1 MANSTL
7 ITAVVQ
13 RVGRL
18 STVMAPRERGEGDD
32 AELGIGNHSRR
43 LKRMNSGNEARG
55 QPTTSS
61 VAVPLYGST
70 TSLSSSPERIRQN
83 NSSTLLICVPED
95 GAMDFNG
102 RESVLQTDV
111 ALEEDEDSGE
121 EELALEEELAEHGLY
136 RALYTFTP
144 FTSILTLILLAFL
157 PSLAFTSNP
166 STPRYSYVPYLPFPL
181 PEIIVSTA
189 LWSLSHILRDA
200 FFLFAALLATPFGS
214 YAPPFTTILSTI
226 FQTVF
231 SVFLQQISIPLLL
244 ITLSPAFSHPTWED
258 PAFRRVWW
266 VALGWAAA
274 EGIAGIKQGYEA
286 IALYRDVLVIARRVD
301 DSSGVP
307 RNEQNA
313 RISEITGLP
322 SSSEQQYRIGLDTLA
337 LEENQGER
345 RPLLPR
351 NGTGKYPSSDELR
364 LEVERDL
371 DQLIA
376 IRNREELEEVY
387 GMPMIISPTHFKF
400 NTHRQFQND
409 LAQNQPAHHHHLDLR
424 HPRSSFLIV
433 PAHYLGLATY
443 WGTYVCVRIFFLGL
457 GVWEALI

>member
-1 MANSTL
+1 
-7 ITAVVQ
+7 
-13 RVGRL
+13 
-18 STVMAPRERGEGDD
+18 
-32 AELGIGNHSRR
+32 
-43 LKRMNSGNEARG
+43 
-55 QPTTSS
+55 
-61 VAVPLYGST
+61 
-70 TSLSSSPERIRQN
+70 
-83 NSSTLLICVPED
+83 
-95 GAMDFNG
+95 
-102 RESVLQTDV
+102 
-111 ALEEDEDSGE
+111 
-121 EELALEEELAEHGLY
+121 
-136 RALYTFTP
+136 
-144 FTSILTLILLAFL
+144 
-157 PSLAFTSNP
+157 
-166 STPRYSYVPYLPFPL
+166 
-181 PEIIVSTA
+181 
-189 LWSLSHILRDA
+189 
-200 FFLFAALLATPFGS
+200 
-214 YAPPFTTILSTI
+214 
-226 FQTVF
+226 
-231 SVFLQQISIPLLL
+231 
-244 ITLSPAFSHPTWED
+244 
-258 PAFRRVWW
+258 VWW

-387 GMPMIISPTHFKF
+387 GMPMIVSAAILFPQGTISDQLFFFFDLQRIPVFLSCLHRINSILISLGVFLLLSAAYLRSTLAPLPSGETSGDFEFINQFRYPPRTSSSIPIDNFK
-400 NTHRQFQND
+400 TTLHRTNRPIIITLTCVILVRLF
-409 LAQNQPAHHHHLDLR
+409 L
-424 HPRSSFLIV
+424 SFLHTTWVLPRIGV
-433 PAHYLGLATY
+433 HTFVYVSLMVSLG
-443 WGTYVCVRIFFLGL
+443 IFFLGL